1 MGERDRFMTEE
12 QDEPQIDP
20 RIPQIIEAN
29 TGKSVLDLA
38 GIISESTGLRI
49 DQAARQLHILDQVY
63 EVRLRDNDPPRGL
76 LVYGFSVYSIRFWVI
91 LTILL
96 ATFLIIYVAPQVA
109 PFSWTRIGL
118 GFIVVLFLPGSALIE
133 ALYPKKDDLEELERF
148 ALSVGLS
155 LALSPLVGF
164 VLNYTPWGIRLDPII
179 IALSLLIFILE
190 AVAVYQK
197 YQYFIMSLELTDT
210 G

>member
-49 DQAARQLHILDQVY
+49 DQAARQLHILDQVD

>member
-20 RIPQIIEAN
+20 RIPQIVEAN

-96 ATFLIIYVAPQVA
+96 ATFFIIYVAPQVA

>member
-49 DQAARQLHILDQVY
+49 DQAARQLHILDQVD

-197 YQYFIMSLELTDT
+197 YQYFIMSLELSDT

>member
-1 MGERDRFMTEE
+1 MTEE

-49 DQAARQLHILDQVY
+49 DQAARQLHILDQVD

-76 LVYGFSVYSIRFWVI
+76 LLYGFSVYSIRFWVI